1 MYIAPFFIMAV
12 TAGQPELGLWGLVV
26 KGGWLMLPIVL
37 LSFVAVYVACE
48 RFWAIRKI
56 RLDESAFAREIR
68 DLLLDG
74 KRREARERCAA
85 RGTLLAR
92 VLARGVARLETSPG
106 EIRQAM
112 EERANIEIT
121 RLEKGMA
128 LLASCAGTAPMIGFL
143 GTVVGMI
150 QAFYDMAVAGSNI
163 DIGLLSRG
171 IYTALITTVA
181 GLVVGIIGNL
191 AFNHLV
197 DMTNRRALWLEE
209 IIEEIAAIPLSTRER
224 E

>member
-1 MYIAPFFIMAV
+1 MNNALSIILAAP
-12 TAGQPELGLWGLVV
+12 AGELEQSLWGLVL
-26 KGGWLMLPIVL
+26 KGGWLMIPIFL
-37 LSFVAVYVACE
+37 LSIVAVYVACE
-48 RFWAIRKI
+48 RYWAIRKI
-56 RLDESAFAREIR
+56 RLEEGAFAGEIR
-68 DLLLDG
+68 RLLLAG
-74 KRREARERCAA
+74 KTGEARERCAS
-85 RGTLLAR
+85 RDTLLAR
-92 VLARGVARLETSPG
+92 VLAKGVARSGASPA

-112 EERANIEIT
+112 EERANLEVA
-121 RLEKGMA
+121 RLERGMA
-128 LLASCAGTAPMIGFL
+128 LLASCSGTAPMIGFL

-197 DMTNRRALWLEE
+197 AMTDRRVHWLEG
-209 IIEEIAAIPLSTRER
+209 IIEEISEIPLER
-224 E
+224 

>member
-1 MYIAPFFIMAV
+1 MNNALSIILAAP
-12 TAGQPELGLWGLVV
+12 AGDLEQSLWGLVL
-26 KGGWLMLPIVL
+26 KGGWLMIPIFL
-37 LSFVAVYVACE
+37 LSIVAVYVACE
-48 RFWAIRKI
+48 RYWAIRKI
-56 RLDESAFAREIR
+56 RLEEGAFAREIR
-68 DLLLDG
+68 GLLLAG
-74 KRREARERCAA
+74 KTGEARERCAS
-85 RGTLLAR
+85 RDTLLAR
-92 VLARGVARLETSPG
+92 VLARGVARASASPA

-112 EERANIEIT
+112 EERANLEIA
-121 RLEKGMA
+121 RLERGMP
-128 LLASCAGTAPMIGFL
+128 LLASCTGTAPMIGFL

-197 DMTNRRALWLEE
+197 AMTDKRVHWLEG
-209 IIEEIAAIPLSTRER
+209 IIEDISGIPLER
-224 E
+224 